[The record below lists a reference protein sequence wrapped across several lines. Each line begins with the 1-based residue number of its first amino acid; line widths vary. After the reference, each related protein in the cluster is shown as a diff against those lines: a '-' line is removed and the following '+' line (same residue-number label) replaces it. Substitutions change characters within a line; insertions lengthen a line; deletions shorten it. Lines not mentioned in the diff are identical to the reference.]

1 MTCSRMARPVDWSST
16 TITVFCAEG
25 RTRTCALAIHPPSSE
40 RRSRKSLR
48 SPPRTVQQACP
59 AFAFF
64 AVRLV
69 PEERLELSWCRHRR
83 ILSPLRLPVPP
94 FRPCVRVRAS
104 AFPGKNYNPP
114 GMLVSEF
121 DYALPEALIAQRP
134 AARRTASRLLRLEAA
149 SGAI

>member
-1 MTCSRMARPVDWSST
+1 MNPHLKRSTEPSTPYLLGLINTIRSGFKAFPGPARRAGRCQVLSYTLDSSVE
-16 TITVFCAEG
+16 IV
-25 RTRTCALAIHPPSSE
+25 
-40 RRSRKSLR
+40 
-48 SPPRTVQQACP
+48 
-59 AFAFF
+59 
-64 AVRLV
+64 AVGANCMV